1 MPGFFRN
8 NSAQFNAANRQAIAE
23 NLLSAAVFFQAQHM
37 QRLNKSFPPASKV
50 GQYPAK
56 RTGHLQASIVY
67 EPESVPE
74 VARNLYVT
82 VGYGK
87 TASYGSILEFQ
98 KKRLGLMQTLKD
110 LQPQLSALVGAKV
123 KVDK

>member
-8 NSAQFNAANRQAIAE
+8 NSTRFNAANRETVAE
-23 NLLSAAVFFQAQHM
+23 NLLAAAVFFQAQHM
-37 QRLNKSFPPASKV
+37 QRLNKSFPPASKQ

-56 RTGHLQASIVY
+56 RTGNLQANILYS
-67 EPESVPE
+67 PESVPE
-74 VARNLYVT
+74 ITRNLYVT

-87 TASYGSILEFQ
+87 TASYGSILEFK

-123 KVDK
+123 KIDK

>member
-8 NSAQFNAANRQAIAE
+8 NSARLNAANRETVAE
-23 NLLSAAVFFQAQHM
+23 NLLAAAVFFQAQHM

-56 RTGHLQASIVY
+56 RTGHLQANILYS
-67 EPESVPE
+67 PESVPE
-74 VARNLYVT
+74 IARNLYVT

-87 TASYGSILEFQ
+87 TAEYGSTLEFQ
-98 KKRLGLMQTLKD
+98 KKRLGLRQTLKD

-123 KVDK
+123 KIDK